1 MKEVEELA
9 GRLARVQG
17 GKTVNKNTERMYGA
31 RRTLRRVWT
40 VHVILNLLKSVELL
54 QRVQRRKLN
63 LRSNQGRCEDAR
75 AFGSYDGAAR
85 RCVW

>member
-40 VHVILNLLKSVELL
+40 VHDILNLLYS
-54 QRVQRRKLN
+54 
-63 LRSNQGRCEDAR
+63 
-75 AFGSYDGAAR
+75 
-85 RCVW
+85 

>member
-54 QRVQRRKLN
+54 QRVQRSAETESSKQP
-63 LRSNQGRCEDAR
+63 RSVRGCSR
-75 AFGSYDGAAR
+75 
-85 RCVW
+85 VWFL

>member
-31 RRTLRRVWT
+31 RRSAPRLDRDESSNGRLRGCSR
-40 VHVILNLLKSVELL
+40 
-54 QRVQRRKLN
+54 
-63 LRSNQGRCEDAR
+63 
-75 AFGSYDGAAR
+75 GA
-85 RCVW
+85 WFL

>member
-31 RRTLRRVWT
+31 RRTLRCARCARRVWT
-40 VHVILNLLKSVELL
+40 VHEI
-54 QRVQRRKLN
+54 LN
-63 LRSNQGRCEDAR
+63 LRSTGVCEDAR
-75 AFGSYDGAAR
+75 AALGSYDGAAR
-85 RCVW
+85 AVRRCAW

>member
-1 MKEVEELA
+1 MKVVEELA

-31 RRTLRRVWT
+31 RRTLRRV
-40 VHVILNLLKSVELL
+40 HVIQLYGIFCCRSSTCNAY
-54 QRVQRRKLN
+54 RRN
-63 LRSNQGRCEDAR
+63 LRSTGVCEDAR

-85 RCVW
+85 AVRRCVW

>member
-40 VHVILNLLKSVELL
+40 VHDILNLFLLK
-54 QRVQRRKLN
+54 RRN
-63 LRSNQGRCEDAR
+63 LRSTGVCEDAR
-75 AFGSYDGAAR
+75 AALGSYDGAAR
-85 RCVW
+85 AVRRCAW